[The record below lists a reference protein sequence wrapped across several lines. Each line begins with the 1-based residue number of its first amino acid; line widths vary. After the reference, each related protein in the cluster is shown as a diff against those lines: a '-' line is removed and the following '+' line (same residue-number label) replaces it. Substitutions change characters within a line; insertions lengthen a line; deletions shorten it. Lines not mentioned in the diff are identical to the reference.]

1 MTTLQITMP
10 EEIREKATAVARKQ
24 HISLDELM
32 IDALMERLSFLE
44 PDPYLEKRAKRSTK
58 RGFDKFMA
66 QVPAAPPD
74 ERDRL

>member
-10 EEIREKATAVARKQ
+10 EEIRQKATAVARKQ

-32 IDALMERLSFLE
+32 ISALMEKLSFLV
-44 PDPYLEKRAKRSTK
+44 PDPYLEKRARRATK

-66 QVPAAPPD
+66 QVPAVPPD
-74 ERDRL
+74 DRDRL